1 MRKQLSLQPYLYSVV
16 VSTVS
21 DAYEEMGEK
30 DKAYQY
36 IVNSITPVDKRFSD
50 FVKGLQAMG
59 KEKAYK
65 ESENVQK
72 ITPFYEYLF
81 NVMKPYDST
90 YSKEKMD
97 QITSQVIKATQ

>member
-21 DAYEEMGEK
+21 DAYEEMGQK

-50 FVKGLQAMG
+50 FVKGLPG
-59 KEKAYK
+59 YG
-65 ESENVQK
+65 
-72 ITPFYEYLF
+72 
-81 NVMKPYDST
+81 
-90 YSKEKMD
+90 
-97 QITSQVIKATQ
+97 